1 MGCET
6 KGYCKYTRELG
17 RVGNQKLQK
26 LLLAYKDSDSGT
38 QVSFRLINGDIPGTI
53 IFKYVFWAFP
63 PSIAGFAHCRPVIRF
78 DGNHLYEKYRG
89 KLLIAMATNANNEI
103 FPLAFMVVG
112 DETGAS

>member
-1 MGCET
+1 M
-6 KGYCKYTRELG
+6 
-17 RVGNQKLQK
+17 
-26 LLLAYKDSDSGT
+26 
-38 QVSFRLINGDIPGTI
+38 SFWSINGDIPGTI
-53 IFKYVFWAFP
+53 ILKYVFWAFP